1 MTENTK
7 SKVLNYIRENLNN
20 YYTIIDE
27 DSMLSAKTFK
37 IKLKYDFNVNVL
49 INIDTFANTDNFTI
63 TIIFNGNTHIINA
76 DANYISY
83 LNDINTCLNKLM
95 EQIYTYE
102 EFIKGFV
109 DSVVTDLYSVDYHI
123 NLNTLHTYF
132 KSNNGRAVIYPLI
145 EFGHGGEYVT
155 MYIDSI
161 DGGEY
166 PMKMYSSISFDD
178 AKDMLDFYL

>member
-1 MTENTK
+1 MTKDRK
-7 SKVLNYIRENLNN
+7 SKVLNDIKENLNN

-27 DSMLSAKTFK
+27 DAIASVKTFK
-37 IKLKYDFNVNVL
+37 IKLKYDFTVNV
-49 INIDTFANTDNFTI
+49 IVNIDTFNGADNFTI
-63 TIIFNGNTHIINA
+63 AIMCNGNKHIINA

-95 EQIYTYE
+95 EQIHTYE

-109 DSVVTDLYSVDYHI
+109 DSIVTDLYNVEYHI

-132 KSNNGRAVIYPLI
+132 KSHNGRAVIYPVI

-161 DGGEY
+161 EGGRY
-166 PMKMYSSISFDD
+166 PMKMYSSISYDD
-178 AKDMLDFYL
+178 AKDMLGFYL